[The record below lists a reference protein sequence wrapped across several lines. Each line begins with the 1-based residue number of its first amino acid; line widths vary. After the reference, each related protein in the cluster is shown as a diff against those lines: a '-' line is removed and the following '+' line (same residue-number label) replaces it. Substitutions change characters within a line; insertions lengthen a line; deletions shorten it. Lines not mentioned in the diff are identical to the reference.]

1 MKRAMNRTMKKNKT
15 LKIKVKL
22 PKQRN
27 WMAVE
32 AHFKTGAGSHKSKK
46 AYSRKVK
53 HRGKQRE

>member
-1 MKRAMNRTMKKNKT
+1 MKKRKDM
-15 LKIKVKL
+15 KITVKL

-46 AYSRKVK
+46 TYSRKVK
-53 HRGKQRE
+53 HRKGHIE

>member
-1 MKRAMNRTMKKNKT
+1 MADAMSKKVMQ
-15 LKIKVKL
+15 IKLTV

-46 AYSRKVK
+46 TYTRKVK
-53 HRGKQRE
+53 HSKRQTG